1 MRPGLKIMAV
11 AVISASLLLYNG
23 TSPLLG
29 QGPPQP
35 DVFVGEFLKEPF
47 LILMLALVF
56 WWIALIRKNPV
67 RLEEYRLL
75 NSLPLT
81 RKGITDHFILQD
93 LQRSSWLLALN
104 LALVYGMASLAPLA
118 HLHRIAVLSLLHY
131 GSAIFLNMTL
141 HSALAVFSKK
151 IIAANPLSL
160 LHPVLLLI
168 VMLYFGLGELI
179 IILVPEW
186 ATGSSFWAWFG
197 LFAAVSLLLWQTAR
211 LAFSKW
217 QRMNT
222 IFLHPAK
229 ESAKSVLDTYQDNRF
244 PVNGLDAL
252 LISNL
257 LKILRTSNKAALVLT
272 MTFVTLGYL
281 VSRNNARHDD
291 FLAVLL
297 GISIFYSMIFAYRSM
312 RAFSEFEQAPEIIY
326 ALPLSK
332 RQVYASIFLPAFV
345 WLAGI
350 FSAFGFLSW
359 IATSSI
365 TLAGKFWLDAMLAG
379 TALLFAAVNY
389 SLGHYPD
396 LKKAQQ
402 GFAFWGLSLVILG
415 ALFYPYRIL
424 VLLLMTIYSIRPL
437 QRFQF
442 FRRTW

>member
-1 MRPGLKIMAV
+1 MRPGLKMMAV
-11 AVISASLLLYNG
+11 AVISASLLLYSG

-29 QGPPQP
+29 QGPPRP

-47 LILMLALVF
+47 LIFVLALVF

-81 RKGITDHFILQD
+81 RERITDHFILQD
-93 LQRSSWLLALN
+93 LQRSIWLLALN

-151 IIAANPLSL
+151 IIPANPLSL
-160 LHPVLLLI
+160 LHPVLSLMVI
-168 VMLYFGLGELI
+168 LYFGLGELI

-186 ATGSSFWAWFG
+186 ATGSTFWAWLG
-197 LFAAVSLLLWQTAR
+197 LLAALSMLLWQTAR

-222 IFLHPAK
+222 IFLHPAN
-229 ESAKSVLDTYQDNRF
+229 ESVKSVL
-244 PVNGLDAL
+244 VNSYDQWFRAKGLDPL

-257 LKILRTSNKAALVLT
+257 LKILRTNNKAALALT
-272 MTFVTLGYL
+272 MTFIILGYQ

-297 GISIFYSMIFAYRSM
+297 GISIFYGAIFTYRAM
-312 RAFSEFEQAPEIIY
+312 RAFSEFEQAPEVIY
-326 ALPLSK
+326 AIPLSK
-332 RQVYASIFLPAFV
+332 RQVYASVFLPAFV

-359 IATSSI
+359 IATSSV
-365 TLAGKFWLDAMLAG
+365 TLAGKFWLDAMTAG
-379 TALLFAAVNY
+379 TALLLAAVNY

-402 GFAFWGLSLVILG
+402 GFTFWGLVLLILS